1 MFGGFAHGFWED
13 TFSEDDGADLPAP
26 ALGSIMKNM
35 PVFPDTLTEVTPHL
49 AFCRDGD
56 TVVYFFNGLPVF
68 SHHRLDVITFHMI
81 TAQFCV
87 EGHAEEDDIV
97 RAIEVDAEG
106 VSLAVELYKDMGAD
120 GFYPDS
126 SPKRTTSR
134 SPAGTNKRKSKTVK
148 SRPVK

>member
-1 MFGGFAHGFWED
+1 VGFAHGFWED
-13 TFSEDDGADLPAP
+13 TFSEDEGADLPVP
-26 ALGSIMKNM
+26 ALGSIMKNI

-56 TVVYFFNGLPVF
+56 TVFYFFNGLPVF
-68 SHHRLDVITFHMI
+68 SHHMLDVITFHMI

-87 EGHAEEDDIV
+87 MGHAEEDDIV
-97 RAIEVDAEG
+97 RAFGVEALG

-126 SPKRTTSR
+126 LPAVATSR
-134 SPAGTNKRKSKTVK
+134 SRAGTKKRKSRTVK
-148 SRPVK
+148 SRAVK

>member
-1 MFGGFAHGFWED
+1 VFGGFAHGFWED
-13 TFSEDDGADLPAP
+13 TYSEDDGADLPAL

-35 PVFPDTLTEVTPHL
+35 PVFPDVLTEVTPQL

-68 SHHRLDVITFHMI
+68 SHHVLDVITFHMI

-87 EGHAEEDDIV
+87 EGHAQEDDIV
-97 RAIEVDAEG
+97 RAFGVDALG
-106 VSLAVELYKDMGAD
+106 VSLAVELYDDMGAD

-126 SPKRTTSR
+126 SPTRATSR
-134 SPAGTNKRKSKTVK
+134 SPAGTKKRK

>member
-1 MFGGFAHGFWED
+1 
-13 TFSEDDGADLPAP
+13 
-26 ALGSIMKNM
+26 MKNM
-35 PVFPDTLTEVTPHL
+35 PVFPSTLTEVTPHL

-56 TVVYFFNGLPVF
+56 AVFYFFNGLPVF
-68 SHHRLDVITFHMI
+68 THHVLDVNTFHMI

-97 RAIEVDAEG
+97 AAFGVDALG
-106 VSLAVELYKDMGAD
+106 VSLAVELYDCMGAN

-126 SPKRTTSR
+126 APLRAASR
-134 SPAGTNKRKSKTVK
+134 PPAATKKRKSRTVK